1 MKRVSYTHYVT
12 DLQLVLGVIS
22 RFIHIISAIFLLGGV
37 FYARRVSTPVL
48 NVLPEDRRMQAAA
61 GAQLS
66 YRSTLFTLVALS
78 LLSGL
83 YNFLQTSHSRQ
94 YHIAFGIKMLA
105 VLHIYATAILWA
117 TSPYGDVDI
126 AGKGKRRLLSITIA
140 GAIVVFI
147 SAYLRSLSQ
156 RGF

>member
-1 MKRVSYTHYVT
+1 MT
-12 DLQLVLGVIS
+12 DLKLVLGVFS

-37 FYARRVSTPVL
+37 FYARRVATPVL
-48 NVLPEDRRMQAAA
+48 NVLPEDKRMQAAA
-61 GAQLS
+61 GAQLR
-66 YRSTLFTLVALS
+66 YRATLFTLVALS

-83 YNFLQTSHSRQ
+83 YNFFLQTPHSRQ

-105 VLHIYATAILWA
+105 VLHIYATAVLWA